1 MALALTLS
9 AALISLIFFLFANIL
24 VVFFVRFVMMEN
36 GTWTRPIGVVVWVS
50 CALLVA
56 STALIKQHYV
66 FDGISGTALA
76 FGLWYGWIRP
86 ALN

>member
-1 MALALTLS
+1 MALHS
-9 AALISLIFFLFANIL
+9 RL
-24 VVFFVRFVMMEN
+24 VEHPRGVFCPIRGGRKRNVDGPQGGGHLGVL
-36 GTWTRPIGVVVWVS
+36 RPV
-50 CALLVA
+50 AA

-66 FDGISGTALA
+66 FDGISGIALA